1 MWICRTWT
9 QRPDEF
15 TNMLYRF
22 ETKEEAEEFG
32 KNFVSLK
39 LHHEISREYEVYE
52 DPFRSERGNMN
63 LDTLNKMSL
72 QELKDMEPFGLR
84 ETFNSVVIVPTDDLH
99 DSGFRCM
106 KFILVRD
113 GEVVGCVGGGCDTVQ
128 PNGIGNRG
136 RDCQNYI
143 CGFIPYMGM
152 SMDCLAGSGCV
163 RIMMYKLCSCAD
175 FIGSDF
181 MFYLEE

>member
-1 MWICRTWT
+1 MWICETLT
-9 QRPDEF
+9 QRPDEL
-15 TNMLYRF
+15 TSELNRF

-39 LHHEISREYEVYE
+39 LHHEISRDYAVYE
-52 DPFRSERGNMN
+52 DPFRTERGNMN

-72 QELKDMEPFGLR
+72 QELKDMDPFGGR
-84 ETFNSVVIVPTDDLH
+84 ENFNSVVIVPVDALH

-113 GEVVGCVGGGCDTVQ
+113 GEVVGCVGGWCDTVQ
-128 PNGIGNRG
+128 PNGIGNTG
-136 RDCQNYI
+136 RDWRKYLR
-143 CGFIPYMGM
+143 GLVPYMGM